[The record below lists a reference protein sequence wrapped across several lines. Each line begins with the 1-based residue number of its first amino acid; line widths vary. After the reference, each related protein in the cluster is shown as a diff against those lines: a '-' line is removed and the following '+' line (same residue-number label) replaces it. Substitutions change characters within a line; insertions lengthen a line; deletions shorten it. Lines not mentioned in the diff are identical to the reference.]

1 MPKLSSD
8 LAIRAF
14 VFSIM
19 ASIVCV
25 DLSAQISEQAA
36 AGPTHRV
43 GDNRTDPGFN
53 KTPNKYGPTPPTTET
68 EPRAPIDKAL
78 DVAKDGLNHIR
89 TDVRDYSATM
99 IKRERING
107 VVGDAEFIKIKIRN
121 RRQAEG
127 VPLSI
132 YMKFMKPSSMKGREV
147 IWVDGRNNGKL
158 TAHEGTGVLKHITAS
173 LDPEGSMAMKGNRY
187 PIYEAGIENLV
198 FRLIEKGERDKE
210 IGDAEVKFYENIKIN
225 GRKCTLIQ
233 VKHPES
239 RPEYDFHICRV
250 FIDKELNVPIRYS
263 AYDWPTEAGGKPAL
277 MEEYTYLNMKLN
289 VGLSDLDFDIKN
301 SDYNF

>member
-36 AGPTHRV
+36 GPTHRV
-43 GDNRTDPGFN
+43 GDNRTAPGF
-53 KTPNKYGPTPPTTET
+53 KESTKKYGATAPSTEN
-68 EPRAPIDKAL
+68 EPLAPIDKAL
-78 DVAKDGLNHIR
+78 NIAEDGLNHIR
-89 TDVRDYSATM
+89 TDIRDYTATM

-107 VVGDAEFIKIKIRN
+107 VVGDAEFIKIKIRS
-121 RRQAEG
+121 RREAEG

-147 IWVDGRNNGKL
+147 IWVEGRNNNKL

-198 FRLIEKGERDKE
+198 FRLIEKGQRDKE
-210 IGDAEVKFYENIKIN
+210 IGDANVKFYENIKIN

-250 FIDKELNVPIRYS
+250 FIDQ
-263 AYDWPTEAGGKPAL
+263 
-277 MEEYTYLNMKLN
+277 
-289 VGLSDLDFDIKN
+289 
-301 SDYNF
+301 